1 MAAIEQHRRPTIG
14 GGKLKTAGCCLVGL
28 SDFGNDARQRSVAQC
43 VLGHGED
50 DIVLLPL
57 GVKNLVRTKSDL
69 LQARRVEVELCE
81 RPEYAELRISC
92 KAGGD
97 PGCKKGCR
105 SIVAQRRRRR
115 RNLMQ
120 SSAIEAMT
128 CQPLVQRRH
137 AKRHCRTARAVAVRE
152 PRAERGKLI
161 GARPIGKRG

>member
-105 SIVAQRRRRR
+105 SIVAQRR
-115 RNLMQ
+115 
-120 SSAIEAMT
+120 
-128 CQPLVQRRH
+128 
-137 AKRHCRTARAVAVRE
+137 
-152 PRAERGKLI
+152 
-161 GARPIGKRG
+161 